1 MCQLVIVLVAFVT
14 FCFFK
19 QLNLEPTLNTKVIFK
34 LLLAF
39 LWKVWLC
46 LKLIF
51 LLVLIVLWFL
61 NDYFNS
67 IKILHAVRLNYGLHI
82 VHVYLYLL

>member
-34 LLLAF
+34 TVVSVFVESLALSQVDF
-39 LWKVWLC
+39 FACSYCATVFK
-46 LKLIF
+46 
-51 LLVLIVLWFL
+51 
-61 NDYFNS
+61 
-67 IKILHAVRLNYGLHI
+67 
-82 VHVYLYLL
+82 